1 MAVEVVPL
9 FAVQDAWNE
18 LPTAD
23 PGAILT
29 SYEKVEAEGVPE
41 TTSRRLID
49 VGNTDNGRGEQRFS
63 TRE

>member
-1 MAVEVVPL
+1 MAVEVVLL

-29 SYEKVEAEGVPE
+29 TYKRVEAEGV
-41 TTSRRLID
+41 
-49 VGNTDNGRGEQRFS
+49 
-63 TRE
+63 